1 MMGEEYLDNISI
13 EKFVVIN
20 DDMWNTKDS
29 FIKINNSEKKRL
41 EKDFILNYSALD
53 LIEKAN
59 LSSVQS
65 NTSSSANEN
74 TSNI

>member
-53 LIEKAN
+53 LRCH
-59 LSSVQS
+59 SSNERQ
-65 NTSSSANEN
+65 NTSRFIKRN
-74 TSNI
+74 